1 MPLDFSGVVI
11 STPLVSLEDAK
22 RHLRITGTDDDD
34 DISEKVRTAQMAVLR
49 YLTTAGDATWDATTV
64 PDDVKG
70 AILLL
75 TANYWRYRGDD
86 IIGAADGSAPDATTW
101 DAVGRLLAFRRDPTL
116 A

>member
-1 MPLDFSGVVI
+1 MPLEFSGVTI
-11 STPLVSLEDAK
+11 EIPLVSLEDAK
-22 RHLRITGTDDDD
+22 RHLRITGTEHDG
-34 DISEKVRTAQMAVLR
+34 DITEKVRTAQMAVLR
-49 YLTTAGDATWDATTV
+49 YLTWAGDASWTAATV

-86 IIGAADGSAPDATTW
+86 IDGTPSNTPDQMTW